1 MAKRLGRQKM
11 QLPISYYEGYLEIK
25 YLKEQAPRRLWTSL
39 CGDALFFFNNSKEN
53 QYVEKLELGGFISI
67 SDYSSPD
74 RNLNTAGLLIHT
86 KDDDVRLM
94 APSLETRELWKG
106 FILSV
111 KELSVPTSLNL
122 LPGQVLMMREVVER
136 EMDRRSSLPSSA
148 PTPTP
153 APPPTTTT
161 TTKCIVKGSSPLYL
175 SVVSEMP
182 ACYEAVSR
190 TEAEILLERH
200 PDKGNLL
207 LRPGRDGSS
216 FAITTRQNLNGP
228 VFRHY
233 RVTRKHDSGFYID
246 VEKPI
251 YCATLQGIVDCLVE
265 KTAGTL
271 QPLILD
277 EPYEESITFVQANQ
291 ENGEWS
297 QRSVSPLPKPPS
309 RPERKHSLVREEE
322 LEEELEEN
330 TYLNINDE
338 DEKNEEA
345 PVPPQPLPRRPMLR
359 QQAASGL
366 LPHQSSLPNLTG
378 NRGPGKK
385 ALKPPKA
392 LPVPSSRGFHR
403 ADAPLNKLHNL
414 ALTSELQQKL
424 VQRRAKE

>member
-1 MAKRLGRQKM
+1 MLNDVAGSIAFSLASPDPFTSITGAQGEPALIWEKHRAPVADMPILVFYSKCQSSSTVLGSEHRAHYRTSRPEATLMKSVSDCLGRDIHTSG
-11 QLPISYYEGYLEIK
+11 LLE
-25 YLKEQAPRRLWTSL
+25 APRRLWTSL

-122 LPGQVLMMREVVER
+122 LPGQVLMMREVVE
-136 EMDRRSSLPSSA
+136 
-148 PTPTP
+148 
-153 APPPTTTT
+153 
-161 TTKCIVKGSSPLYL
+161 CIVKGSSPLYL

-359 QQAASGL
+359 QQ
-366 LPHQSSLPNLTG
+366 
-378 NRGPGKK
+378 
-385 ALKPPKA
+385 
-392 LPVPSSRGFHR
+392 
-403 ADAPLNKLHNL
+403 
-414 ALTSELQQKL
+414 ELQQKL